1 MEIYKNIEIVDLS
14 LYLKK
19 EKILVLSDFQIGHEE
34 YLNKQGILLPR
45 LEFNDVIKRLDKIF
59 KKVNPEKI
67 IINGDLKHEFGTI
80 SKQEWRNTLDLLDYL
95 LEKAEVILV
104 KGNHDVILG
113 PIANKR
119 NLEIV
124 DYYKINDIAFLHGD
138 KILLD
143 ALNSKILIIG
153 HEHPAINLKEGVRK
167 ELYKCFLK
175 GKYKNKILIVQP
187 SFNLLTEG
195 SDVLKEKFSSPF
207 LDQNLNNFEVFVVAD
222 KVYYFGKIKNLA

>member
-207 LDQNLNNFEVFVVAD
+207 LNQNLNNFEVFVVAD